1 MGYEQILFE
10 KRGAVGLM
18 TLDPSEA
25 DLALV
30 QQREAERLLL
40 AYESPEHRVAVQA
53 FIEKRS
59 PDFRGMRKSSD
70 AE

>member
-10 KRGAVGLM
+10 KRSAVGLM

-40 AYESPEHRVAVQA
+40 AYESPEHREAVQA

-59 PDFRGMRKSSD
+59 PDFRGLTKSSD

>member
-10 KRGAVGLM
+10 KRSAVGLM

-40 AYESPEHRVAVQA
+40 AYESPEHREAVQA

>member
-40 AYESPEHRVAVQA
+40 AYESPEHREAVQA
-53 FIEKRS
+53 FIEKRC